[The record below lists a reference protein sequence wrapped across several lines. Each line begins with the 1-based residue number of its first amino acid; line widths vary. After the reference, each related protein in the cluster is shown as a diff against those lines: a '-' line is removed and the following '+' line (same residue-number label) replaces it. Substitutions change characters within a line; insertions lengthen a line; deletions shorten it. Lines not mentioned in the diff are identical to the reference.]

1 MKKIWKVFII
11 IAAIVAAL
19 LIWNYCD
26 SKRIHVT
33 SVDKYGVWV
42 GDGTV
47 VDHTAVFPQNLKQ
60 VKDVNQYIYTFN
72 DIRLLKD
79 EYQVFLDCEYT
90 PENFNTEIERL
101 KQIPYITYQKEC
113 TTCPAYIL
121 NMGDNGLN
129 QYVLVDEDQ
138 SRLIYV
144 TTYFIK
150 KDKLKF
156 SEKYLPQGYCD
167 WGDTDYV
174 YETRF
179 VSDNEKPEI
188 EKRSMD

>member
-33 SVDKYGVWV
+33 SVDKYGAWE

-60 VKDVNQYIYTFN
+60 VKNVNQYIYTFN
-72 DIRLLKD
+72 DMRLLKD

-90 PENFNTEIERL
+90 PENFNAEIERL
-101 KQIPYITYQKEC
+101 KQIPYITYHKEY
-113 TTCPAYIL
+113 TMYPAYIL
-121 NMGDNGLN
+121 KMGDNGLN
-129 QYVLVDEDQ
+129 QYVLIDENQ

-144 TTYFIK
+144 TMYFIK
-150 KDKLKF
+150 KDKLEF
-156 SEKYLPQGYCD
+156 S
-167 WGDTDYV
+167 
-174 YETRF
+174 
-179 VSDNEKPEI
+179 
-188 EKRSMD
+188 